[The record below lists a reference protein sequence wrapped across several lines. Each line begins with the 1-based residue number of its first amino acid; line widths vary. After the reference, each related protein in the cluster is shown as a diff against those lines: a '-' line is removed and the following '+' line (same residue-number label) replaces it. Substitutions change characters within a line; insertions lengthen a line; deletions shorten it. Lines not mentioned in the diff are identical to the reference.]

1 MKKKILTVCQILVT
15 LGILGWIFHDPQK
28 RADMLHALQHADL
41 KWVLA
46 GILAYGVVELL
57 GATRWQV
64 LLKVQGIVISWFR
77 LVKLL
82 MIGILFNQLMPGGT
96 GGDFVKIFYLL
107 KEVPS
112 KKAPQALLA
121 VLMDRLVGLVGLIF
135 VASAIIIVKWN
146 YLTQGKPIPHF
157 EPSWLLSF
165 SKTHLWL
172 AQIPFTTQMLY
183 ILLAILC
190 FTILGLLVSFLI
202 TGMGLTQKLPA
213 KFPKRDIFVDLSI
226 AYNQYAKAW
235 PSSLAAIFISFGVHI
250 FSFMSFY
257 SAARA
262 IGAMVPVLDFCSV
275 MPIINTLT
283 SLPISV
289 GGAGVREQ
297 LFAKILPE
305 LTSIS
310 AADATVISLLGY
322 AIMVFWGLWGGLVY
336 VLYRS
341 SDHVKL
347 GDITKHVE
355 KLEHDIA
362 EGEKSVEGDKPDEEG
377 KSGEDEESK

>member
-1 MKKKILTVCQILVT
+1 MKKKILTACQILVT
-15 LGILGWIFHDPQK
+15 IGILGWIFRDPQK
-28 RADMLHALQHADL
+28 RADIIHALQHANFV
-41 KWVLA
+41 WIVA
-46 GILAYGVVELL
+46 GIASYGVVELL

-135 VASAIIIVKWN
+135 VASAIIVVKWN

-157 EPSWLLSF
+157 EFSWLFSV
-165 SKTHLWL
+165 SKTKLWL
-172 AQIPFTTQMLY
+172 TQIPFTTQMLY

-190 FTILGLLVSFLI
+190 FTIIGLMVSFLI

-235 PSSLAAIFISFGVHI
+235 KSSLAAIFISFGVHI
-250 FSFMSFY
+250 FSFLSFY
-257 SAARA
+257 AGARA
-262 IGAMVPVLDFCSV
+262 IGAIVPLLDFCSI

-283 SLPISV
+283 SLPVSV
-289 GGAGVREQ
+289 GGAGAREW
-297 LFAKILPE
+297 LFSQILPE
-305 LTSIS
+305 LTPIK
-310 AADATVISLLGY
+310 AADAIVISLLGY
-322 AIMVFWGLWGGLVY
+322 AIMVFWGLWGGVVY

-341 SDHVKL
+341 SDHEKL

-355 KLEHDIA
+355 KLEHEIA
-362 EGEKSVEGDKPDEEG
+362 EGDTKME
-377 KSGEDEESK
+377 